1 MTHRGFS
8 IIPTLAA
15 VLVTVLTLSLGS
27 WQLRR
32 ADEKTQLA
40 QVRDSAASAAP
51 ITIGPQIAKAQ
62 LLDNKRVVATGVFE
76 LERSVFIDNR
86 THNGRAGFHVVT
98 PLRIDGMDGGKSSG
112 NSSSTSSSTSDGT
125 ITRIA
130 VLRGWVPR
138 NIQDRNQLPS
148 LKPIDG
154 SVTITGLAQISLG
167 KAFDLTQLKSID
179 PAQMIVPNSSQ
190 RIWQQFAVEPYAKW
204 LGGPSPLQP
213 VLIRQLVNIDDGLIR
228 DWPQPANDVNKHLGY
243 AFQWFGLS
251 ALTVF
256 LWGFYAWRGRKA
268 SSKIKRETD

>member
-1 MTHRGFS
+1 MTHRAIA

-15 VLVTVLTLSLGS
+15 VLVTALTLSLGN

-32 ADEKTQLA
+32 ADEKTRMA
-40 QVRDSAASAAP
+40 QIRDDAARAAP
-51 ITIGPQIAKAQ
+51 ITISPQMIQAAS
-62 LLDNKRVVATGVFE
+62 LDNKRVVVTGVFE

-98 PLRIDGMDGGKSSG
+98 PLRIEG
-112 NSSSTSSSTSDGT
+112 SD
-125 ITRIA
+125 TRVA

-138 NIQDRNQLPS
+138 NIQDRNQLPI
-148 LKPIDG
+148 LKLIAGPI
-154 SVTITGLAQISLG
+154 TLTGLAQISLG
-167 KAFDLTQLKSID
+167 KVFDLTQLKSAD
-179 PAQMIVPNSSQ
+179 PAQMPVPESSQ
-190 RIWQQFAVEPYAKW
+190 RIWQQFAVGPYVKW
-204 LGGPSPLQP
+204 LGGSTTMQP

-256 LWGFYAWRGRKA
+256 LWGFYAWRGRKNA
-268 SSKIKRETD
+268 VKNIDKNSEKNTRNNLEKL

>member
-1 MTHRGFS
+1 MTHRTIA

-15 VLVTVLTLSLGS
+15 VIVTALTLSLGN

-32 ADEKTQLA
+32 ADEKTQMA
-40 QVRDSAASAAP
+40 QVRDAAARAAP
-51 ITIGPQIAKAQ
+51 LTIGSETANAQ
-62 LLDNKRVVATGVFE
+62 LLDNKRVIATGVFE

-98 PLRIDGMDGGKSSG
+98 PLRIDA
-112 NSSSTSSSTSDGT
+112 T
-125 ITRIA
+125 TRIA

-138 NIQDRNQLPS
+138 NIQDRNQLPT

-154 SVTITGLAQISLG
+154 PVSITGLAQISLG
-167 KAFDLTQLKSID
+167 KVFDLTQLKSAD
-179 PAQMIVPNSSQ
+179 PAQMPVPNSSQ
-190 RIWQQFAVEPYAKW
+190 RIWQQFAVESYAKW
-204 LGGPSPLQP
+204 LGGSAVMQP
-213 VLIRQLVNIDDGLIR
+213 VLIRQLVNTDDGLIR

-256 LWGFYAWRGRKA
+256 LWCFYAWRGRKNIHKSIRKA
-268 SSKIKRETD
+268 RNNSQEKL